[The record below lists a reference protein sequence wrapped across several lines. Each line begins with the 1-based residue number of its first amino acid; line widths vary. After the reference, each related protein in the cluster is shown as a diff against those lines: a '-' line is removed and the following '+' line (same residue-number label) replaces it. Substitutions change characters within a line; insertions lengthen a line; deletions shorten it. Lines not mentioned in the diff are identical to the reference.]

1 MAITNRAERRPA
13 VKSSDRPYIP
23 PELRP
28 TNQRIE
34 AFSDAV
40 FAIVVTI
47 MILEIRIPDQLAFGN
62 DPGALMELTA
72 VVATYALS
80 FVVIAIFWSNHHYLI
95 FTLPKA
101 DRTTIWLNNNA
112 LFWITLIPIVARF
125 FGLHPTSPRAVAAYA
140 FVVMT
145 CTISFSLLRR
155 HGAQISR
162 NEFHRSLHRRV
173 FRRIWPAVVAYAA
186 AMPLAFVDIRLAWAC
201 LLILPAIFFLPV
213 TRSASIEN
221 AEA

>member
-1 MAITNRAERRPA
+1 MGVLPAEL
-13 VKSSDRPYIP
+13 S
-23 PELRP
+23 P

-62 DPGALMELTA
+62 DPDALMALGAVTA
-72 VVATYALS
+72 SYALS

-101 DRTTIWLNNNA
+101 DRKTIWLNNNA

-125 FGLHPTSPRAVAAYA
+125 FGQHPTSPRAVAAYA
-140 FVVMT
+140 MVVMT

-155 HGAQISR
+155 HGAQISE

-173 FRRIWPAVVAYAA
+173 FRRIWPAVIAYAA
-186 AMPLAFVDIRLAWAC
+186 AMWLAFVDVRIAWAC
-201 LLILPAIFFLPV
+201 LLVLPALFFLPV
-213 TRSASIEN
+213 TRADTVEKGK
-221 AEA
+221 A

>member
-1 MAITNRAERRPA
+1 MSA
-13 VKSSDRPYIP
+13 SSHDRSIP
-23 PELRP
+23 PELQP

-62 DPGALMELTA
+62 NPKALMNLA
-72 VVATYALS
+72 SVVATYALS

-101 DRTTIWLNNNA
+101 DRATIWLNNNV

-140 FVVMT
+140 FIVMT
-145 CTISFSLLRR
+145 CTVSFSLLRR
-155 HGAQISR
+155 HGAQISA
-162 NEFHRSLHRRV
+162 NEFHRSVHRRV
-173 FRRIWPAVVAYAA
+173 FRRIWPAVIAYAA
-186 AMPLAFVDIRLAWAC
+186 AMPLAFFDIRLAWAC
-201 LLILPAIFFLPV
+201 LLVLPALFFLPV
-213 TRSASIEN
+213 IRISVPPRAQS
-221 AEA
+221 

>member
-1 MAITNRAERRPA
+1 
-13 VKSSDRPYIP
+13 VSDGRKGMTALPL
-23 PELRP
+23 ELRP
-28 TNQRIE
+28 SNRRIE

-47 MILEIRIPDQLAFGN
+47 MILEIRIPDELAFRA
-62 DPGALMELTA
+62 DHEALLRFA
-72 VVATYALS
+72 ALIGTYALS

-125 FGLHPTSPRAVAAYA
+125 FGQHPTSPRAVAAYA
-140 FVVMT
+140 FIVMT
-145 CTISFSLLRR
+145 CTVSFSLLRR
-155 HGAQISR
+155 HGAEISR

-173 FRRIWPAVVAYAA
+173 FKRIWPAVIVYAA
-186 AMPLAFVDIRLAWAC
+186 AIPLAFVDVRLAWAC
-201 LLILPAIFFLPV
+201 LVVLPALFFLPV
-213 TRSASIEN
+213 TRGYRC
-221 AEA
+221 